1 MLSKKI
7 AKEDLLLLWQF
18 TLNNLEKINI
28 IKNQH
33 QFIEMFLIRS
43 LYLKKILPNK
53 KNNNISDLKKDIK
66 INESI
71 LEKKIQPKQ
80 DSIDQ
85 LKNINQEEKNIST
98 PEAKGQLDT
107 IQIKNL
113 QELVKLCEEKKELKI
128 KYELE
133 NNLKLV
139 SFRNQKIEISFSSNL
154 EKPFVKELTA
164 KLLEWTN
171 NRWIIAFSKE
181 NGFPTLKDQN
191 KNIKENLLKKESES
205 DFSKKIKKLFS
216 DAELLKV
223 EEDK

>member
-1 MLSKKI
+1 M
-7 AKEDLLLLWQF
+7 
-18 TLNNLEKINI
+18 
-28 IKNQH
+28 
-33 QFIEMFLIRS
+33 
-43 LYLKKILPNK
+43 
-53 KNNNISDLKKDIK
+53 
-66 INESI
+66 
-71 LEKKIQPKQ
+71 
-80 DSIDQ
+80 
-85 LKNINQEEKNIST
+85 
-98 PEAKGQLDT
+98 
-107 IQIKNL
+107 
-113 QELVKLCEEKKELKI
+113 
-128 KYELE
+128 
-133 NNLKLV
+133 